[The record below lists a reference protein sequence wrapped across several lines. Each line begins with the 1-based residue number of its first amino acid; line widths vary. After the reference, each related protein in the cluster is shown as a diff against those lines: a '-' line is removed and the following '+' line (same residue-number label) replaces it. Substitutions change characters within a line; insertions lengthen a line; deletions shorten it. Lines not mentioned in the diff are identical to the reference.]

1 MGFTALNI
9 NDNMRAV
16 KFRGKDIFTDAWRY
30 GDLVHNQK
38 VTATGLEPCTMVGGY
53 EVDPETVVIN
63 TGLKDKNGKEIYDGD
78 ILAHNGKV
86 IGHVVDGVRGYCF
99 DVVYAN
105 PVSESTWSLYGVVVN
120 DYKGDV
126 EIVGSIHDKEW
137 KARLTKKIMKH
148 QIYHIDTPATTTY
161 FQVAD
166 GKVSC
171 EGRPTNVSPDKLI
184 LFLAIAR
191 ELGLKG
197 GAL

>member
-86 IGHVVDGVRGYCF
+86 IGCVVDGVRGYCV
-99 DVVYAN
+99 DVAYAN
-105 PVSESTWSLYGVVVN
+105 PATESTWSLYRAVVDDN
-120 DYKGDV
+120 KGDV

-137 KARLTKKIMKH
+137 KARQAKKIMKH

-171 EGRPTNVSPDKLI
+171 EGKPTNVSPDKLI

-191 ELGLKG
+191 ELGLRG
-197 GAL
+197 GEL

>member
-1 MGFTALNI
+1 
-9 NDNMRAV
+9 MRAI

-38 VTATGLEPCTMVGGY
+38 ITATGLEPRTMVGGY

-120 DYKGDV
+120 DYNGDV
-126 EIVGSIHDKEW
+126 EIVGSIHDK
-137 KARLTKKIMKH
+137 KIMKH
-148 QIYHIDTPATTTY
+148 KIYHIDTPATTTY

-166 GKVSC
+166 GKVSY
-171 EGRPTNVSPDKLI
+171 EGKPTNVSPDKLI

-191 ELGLKG
+191 ELGLRG
-197 GAL
+197 GEL